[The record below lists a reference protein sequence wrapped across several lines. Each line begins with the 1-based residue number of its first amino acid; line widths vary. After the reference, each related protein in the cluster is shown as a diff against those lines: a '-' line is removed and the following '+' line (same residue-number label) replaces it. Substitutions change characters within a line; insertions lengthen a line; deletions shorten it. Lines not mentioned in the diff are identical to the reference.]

1 MHRGWEKKE
10 HLQREKYGFT
20 NMKMVRR
27 YAKLALVQ
35 Y

>member
-1 MHRGWEKKE
+1 MARGWEKKE
-10 HLQREKYGFT
+10 HLHREQYGVT
-20 NMKMVRR
+20 NMKMLCR